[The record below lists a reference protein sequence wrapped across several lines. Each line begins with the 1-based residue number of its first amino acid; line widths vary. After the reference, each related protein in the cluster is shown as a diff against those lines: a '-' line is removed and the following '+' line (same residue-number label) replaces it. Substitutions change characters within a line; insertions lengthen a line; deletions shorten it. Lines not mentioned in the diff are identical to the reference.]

1 MGSKVLGLILIAA
14 GLAIAGFIW
23 SVTQQKLPLNESG
36 KTRRYKLRHEYSN
49 KGLTEKSQS
58 EGVMDVPEEHDL
70 IDDTFTEDVFFDDNQ
85 HHKNNTPPGDNF

>member
-23 SVTQQKLPLNESG
+23 FVTQQKAPLNESG

-58 EGVMDVPEEHDL
+58 EGVMDVPEEDAQ
-70 IDDTFTEDVFFDDNQ
+70 IKDTFTEDVFFSDSLQN
-85 HHKNNTPPGDNF
+85 KNNIHPGDKF